1 MKPLVSIIM
10 PAYNA
15 EATVG
20 QAIESILNQTY
31 SNIELLVADDGSTDN
46 TKNIIDRFTDV
57 RIKRF
62 HNKKNLAYLQS
73 INKLFSVSK
82 GCLIAFQDADD
93 YSCPDRIEKQVKAFE
108 DDQELGI
115 CGTFGEYYDYKTGA
129 FLRAKKPATEH
140 NAILKGMYQQFQFCG
155 TTMMIRREVLNDIGY
170 YREYFDR
177 LSCAH
182 YDWAFLIVE
191 KYKAR
196 NIPEPLYKYYTTP
209 NSITRSIKDKRKLF
223 TDKIVRFLA
232 EERKEKG
239 KDSLM
244 VNDRTALDQFVALL
258 EQPYV
263 KDGSLMYRDT
273 AIKNYYSKMY
283 ENVFRN
289 CWMAIK
295 TEPLR
300 LVNYRLLFYY
310 IRKIVFVKSEN
321 RHLKAANLNN
331 K

>member
-15 EATVG
+15 ETTVG

-31 SNIELLVADDGSTDN
+31 TNIELLVADDGSTDN
-46 TKNIIDRFTDV
+46 TKKIIDQFTDV
-57 RIKRF
+57 RIRRF
-62 HNKKNLAYLQS
+62 HNERNLAYLQS

-82 GCLIAFQDADD
+82 GDLIAFQDADD
-93 YSCPDRIEKQVKAFE
+93 FSHPNRIEKQVTAFE
-108 DDQELGI
+108 EDKELGI

-140 NAILKGMYQQFQFCG
+140 NDILKGMYKQFQFCG
-155 TTMMIRREVLNDIGY
+155 TTMMVRKEVLEDIGF

-196 NIPEPLYKYYTTP
+196 NIPEHLYKYFTTP
-209 NSITRSIKDKRKLF
+209 NSITRSIKDRRKLF

-232 EERKEKG
+232 EERKING
-239 KDSLM
+239 IDSLM
-244 VNDRTALDQFVALL
+244 KKDRTALDQFVALL
-258 EQPYV
+258 EQPYIQ
-263 KDGSLMYRDT
+263 DSSLIYRDT

-295 TEPLR
+295 TQPLK
-300 LVNYRLLFYY
+300 LINYRLLFYY
-310 IRKIVFVKSEN
+310 IRKIVFIKSEY
-321 RHLKAANLNN
+321 RYLKTSNLNN
-331 K
+331 D